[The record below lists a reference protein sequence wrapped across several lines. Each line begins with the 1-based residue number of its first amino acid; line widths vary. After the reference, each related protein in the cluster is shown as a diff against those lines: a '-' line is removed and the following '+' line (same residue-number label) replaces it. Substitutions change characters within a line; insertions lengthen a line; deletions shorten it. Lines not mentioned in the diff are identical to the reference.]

1 MQNEDDG
8 FDYERYAGAIEEAL
22 RKVSA
27 KNGVVNIRQI
37 QLETSVPKD
46 LIVEV
51 LDKGLVEFPDR
62 IDKII
67 DTEEGKSGRD
77 KFWD

>member
-8 FDYERYAGAIEEAL
+8 FDYKRYAGAIEEAL
-22 RKVSA
+22 GKVAA
-27 KNGVVNIRQI
+27 KNGVVSIRQI
-37 QLETSVPKD
+37 HLETSVPKD

-51 LDKGLVEFPDR
+51 LDKDLVEFPDR

>member
-1 MQNEDDG
+1 MKNEDDG
-8 FDYERYAGAIEEAL
+8 FDYERYAEAIEETL

-27 KNGVVNIRQI
+27 KNGVVHIRQI

-51 LDKGLVEFPDR
+51 LDKDLVEFPER

-67 DTEEGKSGRD
+67 DTEEGKSERD